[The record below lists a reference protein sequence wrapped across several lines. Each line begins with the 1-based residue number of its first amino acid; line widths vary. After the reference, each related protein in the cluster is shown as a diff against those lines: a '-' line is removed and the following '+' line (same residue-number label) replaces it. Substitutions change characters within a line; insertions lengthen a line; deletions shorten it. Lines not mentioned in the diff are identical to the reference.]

1 MEYQLYPA
9 QVAAVVQ
16 ALRAIFEDQRK
27 ADRVLQEVLKADKRR
42 GSRDRAFIAESTYD
56 IVRHYR
62 RLSFLRGGR
71 PRTENEWWELW
82 GVYWTDKT
90 NQPPPR
96 WRELSG
102 MPPAGEVRER
112 YDKVRAD
119 PALDESFPDWLFELG
134 KRELGDDWLPAIK
147 ALNKTAEVV
156 MRVNT
161 LKTDRE
167 DLQRRLAADDIRTE
181 PVGEVGLKLLKRAN
195 VFGHATFQLGWF
207 EMQDAS
213 SQRVAQALAPEPGMT
228 VVDACAGAGG
238 KSLHIAALMNNKGRL
253 IALDTEEWKLEE
265 LSKRARRAGVF
276 IADTRAITSSKIV
289 KRLDNKADRLLLDVP
304 CSGLGVLR
312 RNPDAKWKLG
322 AEFLDEVRVT
332 QQQILRRYA
341 RMLKTGGRMVYATCS
356 ILPSENQDQ
365 VASFLSS
372 DPGKYFHL
380 LEQTTLLP
388 QHDGYDGFFI
398 ATLER
403 RKEANDYEREVV
415 ANLVELKPLT
425 PEFVEDTQP
434 EDAPATKTVATPKP
448 NSVAAAKVDKKEP
461 VAKKSPVKKTTPVE
475 QEIEAAT
482 EEAVA
487 EKPVK
492 KAAAKAPAKK
502 TATAKKPTKEAA
514 AEKPVKKAAAK
525 TPAKKAPAKKTAAAK
540 KPAKA
545 ATKEAAGEKPAKK
558 TALAKTP
565 AKAAT
570 KKAAAEKPVK
580 KAAAKAPAKK
590 APAKKTAAAKKPA
603 KAATKEAAEK
613 PVKKAAAKAPA
624 KKAPAKKTAAAKKPA
639 KAKKDTTPKK

>member
-16 ALRAIFEDQRK
+16 ALRAIFEDKRK

-62 RLSFLRGGR
+62 RLAFLRGGR

-112 YDKVRAD
+112 YEKVRAD

-312 RNPDAKWKLG
+312 
-322 AEFLDEVRVT
+322 
-332 QQQILRRYA
+332 
-341 RMLKTGGRMVYATCS
+341 
-356 ILPSENQDQ
+356 
-365 VASFLSS
+365 
-372 DPGKYFHL
+372 
-380 LEQTTLLP
+380 
-388 QHDGYDGFFI
+388 
-398 ATLER
+398 
-403 RKEANDYEREVV
+403 
-415 ANLVELKPLT
+415 
-425 PEFVEDTQP
+425 
-434 EDAPATKTVATPKP
+434 
-448 NSVAAAKVDKKEP
+448 
-461 VAKKSPVKKTTPVE
+461 
-475 QEIEAAT
+475 
-482 EEAVA
+482 
-487 EKPVK
+487 
-492 KAAAKAPAKK
+492 
-502 TATAKKPTKEAA
+502 
-514 AEKPVKKAAAK
+514 
-525 TPAKKAPAKKTAAAK
+525 
-540 KPAKA
+540 
-545 ATKEAAGEKPAKK
+545 
-558 TALAKTP
+558 
-565 AKAAT
+565 
-570 KKAAAEKPVK
+570 
-580 KAAAKAPAKK
+580 
-590 APAKKTAAAKKPA
+590 
-603 KAATKEAAEK
+603 
-613 PVKKAAAKAPA
+613 
-624 KKAPAKKTAAAKKPA
+624 
-639 KAKKDTTPKK
+639 

>member
-1 MEYQLYPA
+1 MNQTWACVSHTHLIRLQSYKNTKIPKGGAFYHSTGEAPAEFSVLSPSVMEYQLYPA

-16 ALRAIFEDQRK
+16 ALRAIFEDKRK

-56 IVRHYR
+56 IVRHFR

-112 YDKVRAD
+112 YEKVRAD

-289 KRLDNKADRLLLDVP
+289 KRLDGKADRLLLDVP

-322 AEFLDEVRVT
+322 AEFLDEVRTT

-403 RKEANDYEREVV
+403 RKEANDYERETV
-415 ANLVELKPLT
+415 ANLVELQPLT
-425 PEFVEDTQP
+425 PEFVEETQS

-448 NSVAAAKVDKKEP
+448 DSVAAAKDDKKEP
-461 VAKKSPVKKTTPVE
+461 VAKKTPVKKTTPVE
-475 QEIEAAT
+475 QEIQAAT

-487 EKPVK
+487 KKPVK
-492 KAAAKAPAKK
+492 KAPAKAP
-502 TATAKKPTKEAA
+502 T
-514 AEKPVKKAAAK
+514 KKAVAK
-525 TPAKKAPAKKTAAAK
+525 VAAAAK

-545 ATKEAAGEKPAKK
+545 ATKEV
-558 TALAKTP
+558 
-565 AKAAT
+565 
-570 KKAAAEKPVK
+570 AEKPVK
-580 KAAAKAPAKK
+580 KAPAKK
-590 APAKKTAAAKKPA
+590 AAVKKPAAKKKAEKTEEKPA
-603 KAATKEAAEK
+603 KAKA
-613 PVKKAAAKAPA
+613 VKKAAAKE
-624 KKAPAKKTAAAKKPA
+624 PA
-639 KAKKDTTPKK
+639 KAKKDLPPDEG